1 MFRESR
7 KLMFLFSALTLLM
20 AFICVD
26 VSAQYAGY
34 KPVSD
39 IPAVKKAFA
48 SGAAKIN
55 SLSSTFKQ
63 EKILTALD
71 EKIVSNGNF
80 KFKRPNKLRIEY
92 TSPYKF
98 LLIMNG
104 DKIIVKDDQNVSQV
118 NAGSNRL
125 FQQINRIMIDCMQGT
140 ILESKDFTAKL
151 FESDNNYL
159 LELTPVS
166 HALRDFFA
174 TIVLTVGKDDYSVEQ
189 IEMNEPAG
197 DQTIM
202 TFKKKEINTPLA
214 DAVFTF

>member
-1 MFRESR
+1 
-7 KLMFLFSALTLLM
+7 MFLCAVLTLPG
-20 AFICVD
+20 AFIWVD

-39 IPAVKKAFA
+39 TQEVKKAFA
-48 SGAAKIN
+48 SGSAKIN
-55 SLSSTFKQ
+55 SLSSAFKQ

-71 EKIVSNGNF
+71 EKIVSSGDF
-80 KFKRPNKLRIEY
+80 KFKRPDKLRIEY
-92 TSPYKF
+92 SSPYQY

-104 DKIIVKDDQNVSQV
+104 DRIIVKDDQNVNRM
-118 NAGSNRL
+118 NARSNKL
-125 FQQINRIMIDCMQGT
+125 FQQVNRIMIDCIQGT
-140 ILESKDFTAKL
+140 ILESKDFAAKL

-166 HALRDFFA
+166 RGLRDFFA
-174 TIVLTVGKDDYSVEQ
+174 TIVLTVGKEDYSVIK

-202 TFKKKEINTPLA
+202 TFLKKEINTPLA